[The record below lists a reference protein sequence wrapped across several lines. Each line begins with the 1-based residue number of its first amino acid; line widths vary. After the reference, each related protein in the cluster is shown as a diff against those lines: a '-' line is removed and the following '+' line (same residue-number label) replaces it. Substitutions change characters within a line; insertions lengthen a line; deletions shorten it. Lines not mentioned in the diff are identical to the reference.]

1 MKNKNF
7 FNRGQSVNQ
16 TILLNLA
23 SSTNRK
29 MESGYIR
36 LLDIKPELSGYLAE
50 ASRLLRKSP
59 VPDDSSVH
67 EMRVLL
73 KKSRAALKLVSS
85 QVDSEYNAKDI
96 QSLKEAAGL
105 MTQWRD
111 TTVHRKT
118 LRDLKKNYPRL
129 FDKLREHEKIA
140 AILRRKATEK
150 ESSPEL
156 NENIEAIE
164 SLLKKTGYR
173 LRFTNMQNLDP
184 NVLLKELEKTYL
196 LVTGSFLECRNK
208 PGEKKLHEFRKKV
221 KEFLFQLHFFRQLNP
236 GQIKYLEKKLE
247 SLTRSLGKINDIAQL
262 VKALEYKYP
271 NDFENP
277 ALDEL
282 VLRMR
287 EKQDRQLMK
296 IWPAASKFFSP
307 GRNLVN
313 LLGYKVLVI

>member
-1 MKNKNF
+1 MQ
-7 FNRGQSVNQ
+7 QSNE
-16 TILLNLA
+16 LLNL
-23 SSTNRK
+23 SSSINRE

-36 LLDIKPELSGYLAE
+36 LMEIKPELSGYLAE
-50 ASRLLRKSP
+50 AARLLRKSP
-59 VPDDSSVH
+59 VPADSSVH

-85 QVDSEYNAKDI
+85 QVDGGQNTKDI
-96 QSLKEAAGL
+96 QSLKEAARH
-105 MTQWRD
+105 MSSWRD

-118 LRDLKKNYPRL
+118 LRDLKKDYSGL
-129 FDKLREHEKIA
+129 FDKLRDHVKIA
-140 AILRRKATEK
+140 AILRRQEAAK

-156 NENIEAIE
+156 NESIEIIE
-164 SLLKKTGYR
+164 SLLKKTRYR

-196 LVTGSFLECRNK
+196 LVTSSFLECRNK
-208 PGEKKLHEFRKKV
+208 PGEKKLHEFRKKI
-221 KEFLFQLHFFRQLNP
+221 KEFLFQLHFFRRLNP

-262 VKALEYKYP
+262 VKALDYKYP

-282 VLRMR
+282 ILRMR

-296 IWPAASKFFSP
+296 VWPAASKFFSP

>member
-1 MKNKNF
+1 
-7 FNRGQSVNQ
+7 
-16 TILLNLA
+16 
-23 SSTNRK
+23 
-29 MESGYIR
+29 MESGVIR
-36 LLDIKPELSGYLAE
+36 LMEIKPELTGYLKEAE
-50 ASRLLRKSP
+50 RLLRKSP

-73 KKSRAALKLVSS
+73 KKSRAALKLISS
-85 QVDSEYNAKDI
+85 QVESEYNSKDI

-105 MTQWRD
+105 MTGWRD

-118 LRDLKKNYPRL
+118 LRDLKKDYPRL

-140 AILRRKATEK
+140 AILRRHESPK
-150 ESSPEL
+150 EPPPEL
-156 NENIEAIE
+156 DESIETIE

-173 LRFTNMQNLDP
+173 LRFTNMQNFDP

-196 LVTGSFLECRNK
+196 LVISAFLECRNK
-208 PGEKKLHEFRKKV
+208 PGEKKLHEFRKKT
-221 KEFLFQLHFFRQLNP
+221 KEFLYQLHFFRRLNP

-247 SLTRSLGKINDIAQL
+247 SLTRNLGKINDIAQL

-271 NDFENP
+271 NDFDNP

-282 VLRMR
+282 ILRMR
-287 EKQDRQLMK
+287 EKQDRYLTK

-307 GRNLVN
+307 GKNLVN

>member
-1 MKNKNF
+1 
-7 FNRGQSVNQ
+7 
-16 TILLNLA
+16 
-23 SSTNRK
+23 
-29 MESGYIR
+29 MESDYIR
-36 LLDIKPELSGYLAE
+36 LMDIKPELSGYLAE
-50 ASRLLRKSP
+50 VVKLLRKSP
-59 VPDDSSVH
+59 VPDGSSVH

-73 KKSRAALKLVSS
+73 KKSRAALKLISS
-85 QVDSEYNAKDI
+85 QVDNEYNTKDI

-105 MTQWRD
+105 MTIWRD

-118 LRDLKKNYPRL
+118 LRDLRKDFPRL
-129 FDKLREHEKIA
+129 FDKLNDHEKIA
-140 AILRRKATEK
+140 EFLRRQETAK

-156 NENIEAIE
+156 NESIETIE

-173 LRFTNMQNLDP
+173 LRFTNMKNLDP

-196 LVTGSFLECRNK
+196 LVTTTFLECRNK
-208 PGEKKLHEFRKKV
+208 PGEKKLHEFRKKT
-221 KEFLFQLHFFRQLNP
+221 KEFLYQLHFFRQLNP

-247 SLTRSLGKINDIAQL
+247 SLTRSLGKVNDISQL
-262 VKALEYKYP
+262 VKALGYKYP
-271 NDFENP
+271 NDFDNP

-282 VLRMR
+282 IMRMR
-287 EKQDRQLMK
+287 EKQDRYLMK